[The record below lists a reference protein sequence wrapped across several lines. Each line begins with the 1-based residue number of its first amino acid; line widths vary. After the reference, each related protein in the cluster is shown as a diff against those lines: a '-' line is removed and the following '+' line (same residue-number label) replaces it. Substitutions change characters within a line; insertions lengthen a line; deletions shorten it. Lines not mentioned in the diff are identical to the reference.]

1 MAAKKNIT
9 HLIERLELFEERLG
23 VRLERLS
30 AIRGYRV
37 DNDLMVSGELHAKPG
52 RTLKE
57 TIELVVVVY
66 DYSGRVIGLTRRTFV
81 KGRFLGFEQFSERLS
96 GFVAPLAKVRVY
108 PKRRR

>member
-37 DNDLMVSGELHAKPG
+37 DNDLMVSGELHAKP
-52 RTLKE
+52 
-57 TIELVVVVY
+57 
-66 DYSGRVIGLTRRTFV
+66 
-81 KGRFLGFEQFSERLS
+81 
-96 GFVAPLAKVRVY
+96 
-108 PKRRR
+108 